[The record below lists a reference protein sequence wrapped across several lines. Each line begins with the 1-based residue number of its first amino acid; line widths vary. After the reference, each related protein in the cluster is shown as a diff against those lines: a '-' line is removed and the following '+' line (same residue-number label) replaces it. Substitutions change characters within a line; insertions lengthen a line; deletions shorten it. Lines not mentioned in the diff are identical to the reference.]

1 MSTFVSLPTR
11 FGGSLNISV
20 SDAASLAVRS
30 ANGMSGT
37 TSLTKIWD
45 RIKDWFLGTH
55 FVEAK
60 EHLAQ
65 LYAAGVADED
75 RLASFQ
81 ELKKLAGPAFQD
93 RFSIVPQDFG
103 YAIEIDY
110 GSGLPA
116 YHHEITVCSERYLEL
131 KWNQVAGEA
140 LDPGKSEEDRTRIL
154 REHET
159 QLMNDL
165 SRLTYVIDSEPLDF
179 SPPVGAEPN
188 DARLMLQT
196 FRAVLLSGG
205 TLTSQQHVAV
215 EALAAQGIFADVG
228 FSAQDINWGKLSIE
242 AIAAGLIGPE
252 LQQTL
257 NISRSGDDIILQGI
271 SIKEAVD
278 LTRTNFKRS
287 PLMLSRVVDFSLSI
301 DPAGRVKVIS
311 ASYCGPERE

>member
-30 ANGMSGT
+30 ASGTSGT
-37 TSLTKIWD
+37 TTLAKIWD

-55 FVEAK
+55 SVEAK
-60 EHLAQ
+60 EYLAQ
-65 LYAAGVADED
+65 LYAPEVSDEG
-75 RLASFQ
+75 RLSSFQ

-93 RFSIVPQDFG
+93 RFSIEPQHFG
-103 YAIEIDY
+103 YALHIDY
-110 GSGLPA
+110 GSELQA
-116 YHHEITVCSERYLEL
+116 YHHEITICSERYLET
-131 KWNQVAGEA
+131 KWNQEA
-140 LDPGKSEEDRTRIL
+140 LEARDPGKTEEDRKNIL
-154 REHET
+154 GKHET
-159 QLMNDL
+159 QLMKDL
-165 SRLTYVIDSEPLDF
+165 PRMTYLFEGEPLDF
-179 SPPVGAEPN
+179 SLAD
-188 DARLMLQT
+188 DAGSPDGELVLAM
-196 FRAVLLSGG
+196 FRNALPR
-205 TLTSQQHVAV
+205 TITPEQKDAI

-228 FSAQDINWGKLSIE
+228 FSAQDANGGKLSIE

-278 LTRTNFKRS
+278 LARTNFKRS